1 MIADSNTQWK
11 QVIIE
16 KILHGIAKN
25 GITKVYTEDKNLKKL
40 IENLGEIGLVDN
52 CNDATYVLASL
63 PKNKKCKKPE
73 IVFDYHNY
81 KVNKNAIGAF
91 FWQKGRPTILFSQK
105 RLKKFNIK
113 IRGEVAKFVSP

>member
-1 MIADSNTQWK
+1 MAESNTQWK
-11 QVIIE
+11 RVIIE
-16 KILHGIAKN
+16 QMLDGIAKN

-40 IENLGEIGLVDN
+40 IENLGKIDLVDN
-52 CNDATYVLASL
+52 CNDATCVLASL
-63 PKNKKCKKPE
+63 PKNEKCKKPE
-73 IVFDYHNY
+73 IVFNYQNY
-81 KVNKNAIGAF
+81 KANKNAVGVF